1 MESFFVL
8 LIMLIL
14 IVFYFVP
21 KKTSGSKSK
30 LSDHLRCVALQFH
43 KDKNELNNNSVSDA
57 LIGFTLHCMK
67 KSHKEVK
74 EYFSNLKGVEIILKE
89 KRGSLSGKLS
99 NGCMLSILSDFD
111 EVYNINIYLNTDPS
125 KEDIKNLKLFALAHK
140 KEYVLIN
147 EFCNKVGK
155 PKIAFEERLYH
166 YRNNLTNDINSRLN

>member
-1 MESFFVL
+1 MSFLVL
-8 LIMLIL
+8 LLVLIL
-14 IVFYFVP
+14 IIFYFVP
-21 KKTSGSKSK
+21 KKIPGGKSK
-30 LSDHLRCVALQFH
+30 LSDHVRSVALQFH
-43 KDKNELNNNSVSDA
+43 KDKNELNDNSISDA

-67 KSHKEVK
+67 KSHKDVK
-74 EYFSNLKGVEIILKE
+74 EYFTDLKGVEIVFKE
-89 KRGSLSGKLS
+89 REGSLSGKLS

-111 EVYNINIYLNTDPS
+111 EVYNINIYLNADPS

-155 PKIAFEERLYH
+155 PKIAFENRLSH